1 MHLEIILTQLYVRCL
16 PIQYPGTLY
25 LPNYTYVVYRSY
37 ALGDYTYLIIH
48 TLYTDPMH
56 WDIILTQLYVR
67 CIPILCTWR
76 LYLPNY
82 TYVVYRSNALGHYTY
97 PVIRTL
103 YTDPM
108 YWDIILTK
116 LYVCYIPILCTW
128 RLYLPNSTYVVY
140 RSYALGDYIYQI
152 IRTLYTDPMHC
163 DIILI
168 QLYIRCIPILCTWRL
183 YLPNYTYVVYRSNAL
198 GHYTYPNIRTLYTD
212 LMHLD

>member
-67 CIPILCTWR
+67 CIPIQCTGT

-82 TYVVYRSNALGHYTY
+82 TYVIYRSYALGDYTY
-97 PVIRTL
+97 PILRTL

-108 YWDIILTK
+108 HLEIIFTK
-116 LYVCYIPILCTW
+116 LYVRCIPIQCTVT
-128 RLYLPNSTYVVY
+128 LYLSNYTYVVY
-140 RSYALGDYIYQI
+140 RSYALGDYTYPI
-152 IRTLYTDPMHC
+152 IRTLYTDPMHW
-163 DIILI
+163 DIILTQI
-168 QLYIRCIPILCTWRL
+168 YVRCIPILCTWI
-183 YLPNYTYVVYRSNAL
+183 N
-198 GHYTYPNIRTLYTD
+198 HFF
-212 LMHLD
+212 